1 MSHPLR
7 PVPSL
12 LAALILLTMTA
23 LPASLKVVT
32 INVWSGLDYR
42 GTFRFG
48 EYETAERREQ
58 RFRLLRDGLRRLSP
72 DVVFLQEANPVSS
85 FTERLADALG
95 YEHLHQV
102 CMGGIKFGPLGIPS
116 NFKEGIAILARPGL
130 GLRRAGIWK
139 LSGGA
144 GLHGDV
150 MTFQFTEACFALAA
164 SLTVEGKTLYVVNTH
179 LHSVPQM
186 DSSLHRRLEED
197 LRAGSISRQEFD
209 DAVAAWRE
217 GLDLQAAQLG
227 ELQKRLGGLPPEVP
241 VILGGDFNMPPDR
254 DTLAGFRA
262 QNGFSDACGTAE
274 LREAT
279 WDPARNENVGYSMRL
294 TDISGSPLAALDRL
308 DAYANSAPSHI
319 DHILLSRHFGPTAVR
334 MAAVVLDSS
343 DDAGIHAS
351 DHYGVMAEVDPQ
363 DALAQLPADLRGEES
378 TTEPLP
384 ILSYDTDTGFGY
396 GLKLFALNHL
406 GARESFDLVLF
417 NSTRGERWY
426 RFVFS
431 LPDFEMRQGTTYP
444 LALDL
449 TVDYDKWI
457 KNSFFGIGN
466 TSSFEDREYY
476 TRQPLE
482 ITLTAGRGVSPVFV
496 VQAGVKYLTV
506 QNSGY
511 ADTSA
516 LLELTPTTSA
526 GRATAS
532 SVLGSIRFDTRNSYV
547 NPTHGVVLEADV
559 ELAPKFSW
567 TNVRYARAGAVV
579 QYYTELFYPTTVFA
593 ARLWFQGLFGD
604 DIPVQMLLPIGGTR
618 TLRGYVQDRF
628 LDMVSGVAN
637 VEVRFPIVWRFGG
650 VVGYDL
656 GKVWHRPGE
665 LDLKRWAVNPVAGL
679 RFVFE
684 TFIVRLDLGFGPE
697 TTGFYLNFGHLF

>member
-1 MSHPLR
+1 MNHPQR
-7 PVPSL
+7 HVPPL
-12 LAALILLTMTA
+12 LAALVLLTMSA
-23 LPASLKVVT
+23 QPASLKVAT

-58 RFRLLRDGLRRLSP
+58 RFRALVDGLGRLSP

-130 GLRRAGIWK
+130 GLRHAGTWK

-164 SLTVEGKTLYVVNTH
+164 SLTIEGKTLYVVNTH

-186 DSSLHRRLEED
+186 DSSLHRRLED
-197 LRAGSISRQEFD
+197 DVRAGTISRPDFD
-209 DAVAAWRE
+209 AAVAAWRE
-217 GLDLQAAQLG
+217 GLDLQAEQLG
-227 ELQKRLGGLPPEVP
+227 VLQKHLGGLPPEVP

-254 DTLAGFRA
+254 DTLAGFRVR
-262 QNGFSDACGTAE
+262 NGFSDALDASA
-274 LREAT
+274 RRDPT
-279 WDPARNENVGYSMRL
+279 WDPAGNENVGYSMRL
-294 TDISGSPLAALDRL
+294 TDISGSPLEAFDRL
-308 DAYANSAPSHI
+308 DAYANGVPSHI
-319 DHILLSRHFGPTAVR
+319 DHLFLSRHFGAVAVR
-334 MAAVVLDSS
+334 EAAVVLDS
-343 DDAGIHAS
+343 AAGGIHAS
-351 DHYGVMAEVDPQ
+351 DHYGVMAEVDLQ
-363 DALAQLPADLRGEES
+363 DALAQVPADLRGEES

-466 TSSFEDREYY
+466 TSSFGDREYY

-482 ITLTAGRGVSPVFV
+482 ITLTAGRGISSVFV

-516 LLELTPTTSA
+516 LLELTPTISA

-532 SVLGSIRFDTRNSYV
+532 SVLGSIRYDTRNSYV
-547 NPTHGVVLEADV
+547 NPTHGVVFQADV
-559 ELAPKFSW
+559 EACPEVLLDERP
-567 TNVRYARAGAVV
+567 VRSHRGSGPVLYGA
-579 QYYTELFYPTTVFA
+579 
-593 ARLWFQGLFGD
+593 
-604 DIPVQMLLPIGGTR
+604 LLPDDGVRR
-618 TLRGYVQDRF
+618 TPLVPGALRRRRPCPDAAADRRDANAPGLCAGPVPGY
-628 LDMVSGVAN
+628 GVGCRERRSALPDLLAL
-637 VEVRFPIVWRFGG
+637 RWCGG
-650 VVGYDL
+650 V
-656 GKVWHRPGE
+656 
-665 LDLKRWAVNPVAGL
+665 
-679 RFVFE
+679 
-684 TFIVRLDLGFGPE
+684 
-697 TTGFYLNFGHLF
+697 